1 MSNSIANSRPNTASQ
16 ILDVALTLFS
26 QKGYFNTSVHDIVG
40 RSGLSIGSIY
50 HHFGDKKGVARA
62 IYRQL
67 LDQVDGAIEDI
78 HQQHQTAHDRCRA
91 IISMMFE
98 MAEADPRA
106 VEFILYSKH
115 RDFLP
120 DEKPICSS
128 KPFELMRSIVAEGIE
143 RREICQV
150 DPLVASTCLFGGAF
164 RLMSLRLDGILQEP
178 LPVYLDDIW
187 RCSWKSV
194 SA

>member
-1 MSNSIANSRPNTASQ
+1 MSNAITSSSTNTAGQ

-26 QKGYFNTSVHDIVG
+26 QKGYFNTTVHDIV
-40 RSGLSIGSIY
+40 RTSGLSIGSVY
-50 HHFGDKKGVARA
+50 HHFGDKEGVARA
-62 IYRQL
+62 IYHQL
-67 LDQVDGAIEDI
+67 LDQVDSAIEGI

-91 IISMMFE
+91 IVSMMFE

-120 DEKPICSS
+120 DERPICSS
-128 KPFELMRSIVAEGIE
+128 KPFELMRSIVSEGIE
-143 RREICQV
+143 RGEISQV
-150 DPLVASTCLFGGAF
+150 DPIVASTCLFGGAF

-178 LPVYLDDIW
+178 LPSYLDDIW
-187 RCSWKSV
+187 RCSWKAV

>member
-1 MSNSIANSRPNTASQ
+1 MSNAISNSRMNTSDQ
-16 ILDVALTLFS
+16 IRGVALTLFS
-26 QKGYFNTSVHDIVG
+26 QKGYFNTSVHDIV
-40 RSGLSIGSIY
+40 RTSGLSIGSVY
-50 HHFGDKKGVARA
+50 HHFGDKEGVARA
-62 IYRQL
+62 IYHQL
-67 LDQVDGAIEDI
+67 LDQVDAAIESI

-98 MAEADPRA
+98 MVEADPSA

-128 KPFELMRSIVAEGIE
+128 KPFELMRSIVSEGIE
-143 RREICQV
+143 QGEIAHV
-150 DPLVASTCLFGGAF
+150 DPIVASTCLFGGAF

-178 LPVYLDDIW
+178 LPNYLDDTW
-187 RCSWKSV
+187 RCSWRAV